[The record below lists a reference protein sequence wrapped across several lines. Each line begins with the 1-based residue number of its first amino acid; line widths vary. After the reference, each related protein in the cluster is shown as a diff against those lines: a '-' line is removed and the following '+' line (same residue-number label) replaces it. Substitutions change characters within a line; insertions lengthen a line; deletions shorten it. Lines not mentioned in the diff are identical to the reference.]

1 MAKSHF
7 NIIIFIGRP
16 GSGKSEIIDYLQHT
30 INDKRKSRFY
40 IADMDVIDDFPMLW
54 AWFEEDAILSN
65 ELGKPRIYTDKK
77 GYFIHNYYWN
87 LLIRRINMEY
97 QKRLKD
103 DKTYHEHTT
112 TIIEFSRGS
121 EHGGY
126 KEAFNHLSPEILNQA
141 SIVYVDV
148 PYQESQRK
156 NRKRANKNRP
166 HSILEHSLPDRKL
179 ERLYRD
185 DDWSEFIGNE
195 KKTILIK
202 GIELPFIIFENED
215 DVTTASPE
223 LLEERL
229 KNKLDSLW
237 RIGRL

>member
-1 MAKSHF
+1 
-7 NIIIFIGRP
+7 
-16 GSGKSEIIDYLQHT
+16 
-30 INDKRKSRFY
+30 
-40 IADMDVIDDFPMLW
+40 MDVIDDFPLLW

-65 ELGKPRIYTDKK
+65 ELRKPRIYTDEK

-87 LLIRRINMEY
+87 LLIRRINIEY

-166 HSILEHSLPDRKL
+166 HSILEHSLPDQKL
-179 ERLYRD
+179 ERLYRE
-185 DDWSEFIGNE
+185 DDWIKIIG
-195 KKTILIK
+195 KKRDTILIN
-202 GIELPFIIFENED
+202 GIEVPFIIFENED
-215 DVTTASPE
+215 DVTTKSPD
-223 LLEERL
+223 LLAFRL
-229 KNKLDSLW
+229 EKILNSLW
-237 RIGRL
+237 RVVQLQKKVK